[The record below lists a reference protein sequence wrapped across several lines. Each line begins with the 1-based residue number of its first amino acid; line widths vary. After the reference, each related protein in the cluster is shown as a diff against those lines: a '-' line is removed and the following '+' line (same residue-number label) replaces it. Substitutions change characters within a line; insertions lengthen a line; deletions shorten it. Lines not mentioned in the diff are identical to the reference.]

1 MIIDICITNGMSR
14 KCFIFYRNVKDGD
27 LKKQMNANVTLKIKK
42 RHPKIIYLNFDLWLV
57 YISLLFKIIS
67 LKNLWII
74 SSIIFWNKK
83 INKWVFS
90 NFVPFYFLTWT
101 NTWTVPIF
109 GIALFRGPGV
119 NDLGKV
125 KLTSGRAMARA
136 VFTQENPT
144 LVVTWTS
151 EK

>member
-57 YISLLFKIIS
+57 YIS
-67 LKNLWII
+67 
-74 SSIIFWNKK
+74 NKK